1 MHVILIRGVDVFFR
15 LSRLLFKSFKTLCLL
30 KYALM
35 ERHDYDITSSLRR
48 WALQKIRV
56 YQVTRKVGYAFSVWS
71 ALFWHMDF
79 HFQTLSVMFGS
90 APSGVNNSTDEPFIL
105 ASQAEQVMY
114 VEDPIEPEWE
124 VAIKMTSRDTLDMGE
139 DGNYNTIVT
148 RAAQSPTIE
157 NQQQNNPVHVV
168 ESDSDE
174 EIEAHIR
181 DESEEEFDDTI
192 DDTSDTT
199 DNDGVGNMRDDESD
213 DD

>member
-1 MHVILIRGVDVFFR
+1 MWVRHGVEGTF
-15 LSRLLFKSFKTLCLL
+15 
-30 KYALM
+30 
-35 ERHDYDITSSLRR
+35 
-48 WALQKIRV
+48 
-56 YQVTRKVGYAFSVWS
+56 
-71 ALFWHMDF
+71 
-79 HFQTLSVMFGS
+79 
-90 APSGVNNSTDEPFIL
+90 
-105 ASQAEQVMY
+105 
-114 VEDPIEPEWE
+114 VE
-124 VAIKMTSRDTLDMGE
+124 K
-139 DGNYNTIVT
+139 

-199 DNDGVGNMRDDESD
+199 NNDGVGNMRDDESD